1 MASYI
6 GRRKFLATL
15 GGAAAAWPL
24 AARAQQPTMPVI
36 GFLHPSSPEAAASRL
51 PAFRQGLREAGF
63 VESEN
68 VAIEYGW
75 ADGQM
80 DRLPALAAD
89 LVRRRATV
97 IVAPGGNAGALAAKA
112 ATTTIPIV
120 FLVGED
126 PVGLGLVGSLAR
138 PGSNMTGVNFF
149 TVELA
154 AKRLELLREL
164 VPAVTRVAALVDPNA
179 GNAEATARE
188 VETAARSMGLQIQVL
203 NTSTGREIDMAFAG
217 FARERSDALFV
228 GSGPFFIDRR
238 VQLALLAAHHSVPA
252 TYQDRLNA
260 EAGGLMSYGASLT
273 DAYRQIGAYAGRILK
288 GTKAADLPV
297 VQATKIDLVI
307 NVQAARVL
315 GLTVPPSLLA
325 RADQV
330 IE

>member
-1 MASYI
+1 
-6 GRRKFLATL
+6 
-15 GGAAAAWPL
+15 
-24 AARAQQPTMPVI
+24 MPVI

-325 RADQV
+325 RADEV